1 MTKRVVAILG
11 DFYHNEALAKQ
22 SFELAI
28 QEIDRIDFEYTT
40 VGHLVDSL
48 KSKPDLVVLF
58 AENRLNPQDAKVN
71 TWMDDHAVKAIRD
84 YVNDGGGWLAW
95 HSGLASYKNFTDYIS
110 MLNGYFEHH
119 PVEHQVV
126 TYSAAGSSLINRN
139 ERFEFSDEHY
149 FVTCDEENTNV
160 FLRSESVDGSSI
172 AGWEHPFGKG
182 RVICL
187 TPAHLEEGLLHPS
200 LIKLLVNS
208 IKLGCNLE
216 HSY

>member
-1 MTKRVVAILG
+1 MTKKVLAILG
-11 DFYHNEALAKQ
+11 DFYHDEALAKQ

-28 QEIDRIDFEYTT
+28 QEIDRVDLKYTT
-40 VGHLVDSL
+40 VGHLVESL

-58 AENRLNPQDAKVN
+58 AENRLNPEDAKVN
-71 TWMDDHAVKAIRD
+71 TWMDGHAVKAIRD

-95 HSGLASYKNFTDYIS
+95 HSGLASYEKFTDYTA
-110 MLNGYFEHH
+110 MLHGYFEHH
-119 PVEHQVV
+119 PVEHRVV
-126 TYSAAGSSLINRN
+126 TYSASGSSIIHSN
-139 ERFEFSDEHY
+139 EKFEFLDEHY

-160 FLRSESVDGSSI
+160 FLRSESVDGSST

-187 TPAHLEEGLLHPS
+187 TPAHLKEGLLHPS
-200 LIKLLVNS
+200 LIKLLVTS

-216 HSY
+216 HTC